1 MILATDLDRTLLPNG
16 GESSDNILP
25 EFFNVVKDKKLTLV
39 YVTGRNLTLFE
50 EAKKEFGI
58 ENPNYLIGDVGTKIY
73 KNEAGEMKEDLEW
86 IKYLKENTSG
96 WDTQKMKK
104 DIGLIDGLELQEK
117 EKQNDFKLSYYVTDL
132 SRKDEIISYIK
143 QYLNTHLNTVLIYS
157 VDPIKNV
164 GLVDILPKIATK
176 VTALEFL
183 RARLGLEKEDIIY
196 AGDSGNDILPLTNG
210 YKSIL
215 VKNTRDE
222 VKQEVLCKAKEKGTE
237 KNIYI
242 AKGTDNSSGNYS
254 SGILEGL
261 KYFGVIEA

>member
-16 GESSDNILP
+16 SEHNDKALP
-25 EFFNVVKDKKLTLV
+25 EFFDVVKDKKLTLV
-39 YVTGRNLTLFE
+39 YVTGRDFTLFK
-50 EAKKEFGI
+50 EAKKKFGI
-58 ENPNYLIGDVGTKIY
+58 KNPNFLIGDVGTKMY
-73 KNEAGEMKEDLEW
+73 KKEGEEMKEDLLWTEY
-86 IKYLKENTSG
+86 IKENTPE
-96 WDTQKMKK
+96 WNIKK
-104 DIGLIDGLELQEK
+104 IKESIGSRQGLKLQEK

-132 SRKDEIISYIK
+132 SQKHEIISYIK
-143 QYLNTHLNTVLIYS
+143 QYLNTHLNTALIYS

-261 KYFGVIEA
+261 KYFGVI